1 MSHFIIV
8 LILMMSTIMAVPTL
22 AAYADEFNGVLDE
35 SIYKK
40 HQNIESGLMH
50 LYEAYR
56 IAASDQVRQATITPH
71 TLESEQTVRVV
82 IVMDDAG
89 MMLLPTSLGIDVETT
104 YENLIQATIPI
115 NNLEAIAD
123 YEGVKFVRLPFTP
136 SVNLTPTVDVESFVE
151 SFANGVGDDPSIDVG
166 TARSINT
173 VTSEGTG
180 IIRSDL
186 MNDAGYDGSGIKVAI
201 IDKGFDITNPEIAG
215 NIVVH
220 RSFWVGGTI
229 VGDTLEDTRHG
240 TAVAEIIV
248 DMAPDVDLYLYNF
261 GTGVEFLNLVDH
273 LISLGDIDVVSVSIG
288 WYNNIG
294 PIDGTSIISEKVS
307 KARDS
312 GILWINAVTNDGQ
325 SHWKGQ
331 FTDNDFD
338 GFHNFGPGD
347 ETLGID
353 VDAGEL
359 LGVILSWDD
368 WDSPS
373 QDYELLLF
381 DANLNTLLHSSTNNQ
396 FDGSAPPY
404 EIISRYFSEGTTAKI
419 VIKKF
424 AATRDVN
431 FRLVSPTHDLNERYQ
446 VASSS
451 ISIPE
456 DSPGSFS
463 VGAYYTSDTLVGYS
477 SQGPTDDGRI
487 KPDISGITG
496 TSTSAYY
503 PYPFYGT
510 SAATPHV
517 SGAAALVMDKF
528 PDATADQIQNML
540 EYTTKDYHPK
550 SNLNGTGRVDLTMFP
565 SSDILILNPSD
576 VNCAQKDSCLY
587 PQTLRVEPGD
597 EVMWVNSHNMPVR
610 ITNDA
615 NADNSMVFDSGVI
628 DRGGTYSVTFDN
640 NDTFTYID
648 QMHPWATGTIIVG
661 SGIPNDIT
669 SEGTRIIGSDL
680 MNDAGYDGSGI
691 KVAII
696 DSGFDITNP
705 EIAGNIVEHRSFWAG
720 GTIAGDTLRH
730 TQHGT
735 AVAEIIVDMA
745 PDVDLYLY
753 NFGTGVEFLNL
764 VDHLINLGDVNVV
777 SMSRGLP
784 GAGPIDGTGTIS
796 KKVSQARDS
805 GILWINAAGN
815 YAQSHWQGQFTDNDF
830 DGFHNFG
837 PRDETLEID
846 VGAGE
851 WLDLRLSWDDWDSP
865 SQDYELWLV
874 DANLNTLL
882 HSSNNSQYD
891 GSALPY
897 ERIAWHPTEDITA
910 HIVIKKFAATRD
922 VNFHLVSVNHDL
934 YERYQVAASSISI
947 PADAPGSFSVGAYST
962 SDTLK
967 RYSSQG
973 PTDDGRIKPDI
984 SGITDTSTSAYYP
997 RLFTGTSAAT
1007 PHVSGAAALVM
1018 DKFPDATA
1026 DQIQNMLEYTTKD
1039 YHSKSNLNGTGR
1051 VDLSMFPNSD
1061 ILVLNPSDVNC
1072 AQKDSCLY
1080 PQTLRVEPGDE
1091 VMWVNA
1097 HNMPVRITN
1106 DANADSS
1113 MVFDSG
1119 VIDRRGTYPVAFDNN
1134 GTFTYID
1141 QMHPWATGTIIVGSG
1156 IPDDITS
1163 EGTGITGSDLMNDVG
1178 HDGSGIKVA
1187 IIDAGFDIT
1196 NPEIS
1201 GNIRE
1206 YRSFWVGSTIAGDT
1220 LEDTRHGTA
1229 VAEIIVDM
1237 APDVDLYLYNY
1248 DTGVEF
1254 LNLVDHLINL
1264 GDVDVA
1270 SMSLGWSGATPM
1282 DGTSTISKKVSEA
1295 RDSGI
1300 LWINAAGNKAQ
1311 QHWQGQFTDNDF
1323 DGYHDFGLGD
1333 NTLEI
1338 DVDAGKSLDVRLS
1351 WDDWD
1356 SPSQDYELWLVDA
1369 NLNTLLDSSENNQYD
1384 GSAPPFERILWNFSE
1399 ATTAQIVIEKYNAT
1413 RDVNF
1418 HLFTLAHDL
1427 NEEYQ
1432 VAASSIF
1439 APADSPG
1446 SFSVGA
1452 YSTSDTLERYSSQ
1465 GPTDDGRIKPD
1476 ISGIT
1481 GTSTS
1486 AYYPYTFYGTSAA
1499 TSHVSGAAALVMDK
1513 FPDAT
1518 ADQIQ
1523 NMLEYTTKDYH
1534 PKSNLNGTGRVDLSM
1549 FPSSDI
1555 LVLNPSDVNC
1565 AQKDSCLYPQTL
1577 RVEPGDEVMW
1587 VNAHNMPVRI
1597 TNDAN
1602 AGSSMVF
1609 DSGVI
1614 DRGERY
1620 SVTFDNN
1627 GTFTYIDQ
1635 MHPWATGTIIVGSPP
1650 PPQSATVA
1658 GYVFNDTNRNQILD
1672 VGESGIPQIST
1683 LVHDYASNTSHYP
1696 VTGADG
1702 RYNVTGIV
1710 FGQTALSQIVLPI
1723 PENYLPSGGIYDLAS
1738 YTHLLEED
1746 NPVSTINFPLYYVPP
1761 AERGTIMIDVY
1772 HDLDGDGEKDGDE
1785 LGVAGVTVYTFE
1797 LLTYATD
1804 VQVTDQTG
1812 ITYHDNLNPDVVL
1825 VQVVYSNPAN
1835 GALLLPEGF
1844 ARITTANAGFDYI
1857 MMAPGGNDTLQVG
1870 LGR

>member
-1 MSHFIIV
+1 
-8 LILMMSTIMAVPTL
+8 MMSTIMAVPTL

-35 SIYKK
+35 STHKK

-56 IAASDQVRQATITPH
+56 ITASDQVRQATITPH

-115 NNLEAIAD
+115 SNLEAIAS

-136 SVNLTPTVDVESFVE
+136 SVNLSPTVDVESFVE

-166 TARSINT
+166 PARSINT

-180 IIRSDL
+180 IIGSDL

-201 IDKGFDITNPEIAG
+201 IDTGFNITNPEIAG
-215 NIVVH
+215 NIREY
-220 RSFWVGGTI
+220 RSFWVGSTI
-229 VGDTLEDTRHG
+229 AGNTLGDAQHG

-248 DMAPDVDLYLYNF
+248 DMAPDVDLYLYNVH
-261 GTGVEFLNLVDH
+261 TDVEFPNLVDH
-273 LISLGDIDVVSVSIG
+273 LISLGDIDVVSVSLG
-288 WYNNIG
+288 FYNNIG
-294 PIDGTSIISEKVS
+294 PIDGTSTTSKKVS
-307 KARDS
+307 EARDS
-312 GILWINAVTNDGQ
+312 GILWINAAGNEAQ
-325 SHWKGQ
+325 KHWQGQ

-338 GFHNFGPGD
+338 GFHDFGPRD
-347 ETLGID
+347 ETLEID
-353 VDAGEL
+353 VGAGEWL
-359 LGVILSWDD
+359 DVILSWDD

-373 QDYELLLF
+373 QDYELWLF
-381 DANLNTLLHSSTNNQ
+381 GANLNTLLYSSNNNQ
-396 FDGSAPPY
+396 YDGSALPY
-404 EIISRYFSEGTTAKI
+404 ERIAGYPTEDVTAHI

-424 AATRDVN
+424 AATRDVK
-431 FRLVSPTHDLNERYQ
+431 FHLVSVNHDLYGRDQ
-446 VASSS
+446 VAASSL
-451 ISIPE
+451 SIPA
-456 DSPGSFS
+456 DAQGSFS
-463 VGAYYTSDTLVGYS
+463 VGAYSTSDTLKGLS

-503 PYPFYGT
+503 PRLFTGT

-550 SNLNGTGRVDLTMFP
+550 SNLNGTGRVDL
-565 SSDILILNPSD
+565 
-576 VNCAQKDSCLY
+576 
-587 PQTLRVEPGD
+587 
-597 EVMWVNSHNMPVR
+597 
-610 ITNDA
+610 
-615 NADNSMVFDSGVI
+615 
-628 DRGGTYSVTFDN
+628 
-640 NDTFTYID
+640 
-648 QMHPWATGTIIVG
+648 
-661 SGIPNDIT
+661 
-669 SEGTRIIGSDL
+669 
-680 MNDAGYDGSGI
+680 
-691 KVAII
+691 
-696 DSGFDITNP
+696 
-705 EIAGNIVEHRSFWAG
+705 
-720 GTIAGDTLRH
+720 
-730 TQHGT
+730 
-735 AVAEIIVDMA
+735 
-745 PDVDLYLY
+745 
-753 NFGTGVEFLNL
+753 
-764 VDHLINLGDVNVV
+764 
-777 SMSRGLP
+777 
-784 GAGPIDGTGTIS
+784 
-796 KKVSQARDS
+796 
-805 GILWINAAGN
+805 
-815 YAQSHWQGQFTDNDF
+815 
-830 DGFHNFG
+830 
-837 PRDETLEID
+837 
-846 VGAGE
+846 
-851 WLDLRLSWDDWDSP
+851 
-865 SQDYELWLV
+865 
-874 DANLNTLL
+874 
-882 HSSNNSQYD
+882 
-891 GSALPY
+891 
-897 ERIAWHPTEDITA
+897 
-910 HIVIKKFAATRD
+910 
-922 VNFHLVSVNHDL
+922 
-934 YERYQVAASSISI
+934 
-947 PADAPGSFSVGAYST
+947 
-962 SDTLK
+962 
-967 RYSSQG
+967 
-973 PTDDGRIKPDI
+973 
-984 SGITDTSTSAYYP
+984 
-997 RLFTGTSAAT
+997 
-1007 PHVSGAAALVM
+1007 
-1018 DKFPDATA
+1018 
-1026 DQIQNMLEYTTKD
+1026 
-1039 YHSKSNLNGTGR
+1039 
-1051 VDLSMFPNSD
+1051 SMFPRSD
-1061 ILVLNPSDVNC
+1061 ILVLNPSGVNC

-1119 VIDRRGTYPVAFDNN
+1119 VIDRRGTYSVTFDNN

-1163 EGTGITGSDLMNDVG
+1163 EGTGIIGSDLMNDAG

-1187 IIDAGFDIT
+1187 IIDTGFNIT
-1196 NPEIS
+1196 NPEIA
-1201 GNIRE
+1201 GNIVE
-1206 YRSFWVGSTIAGDT
+1206 HRSFWVGSTIAGDT
-1220 LEDTRHGTA
+1220 LEDTQHGTA

-1237 APDVDLYLYNY
+1237 APDVDLYLYNFET
-1248 DTGVEF
+1248 DVEF
-1254 LNLVDHLINL
+1254 SNLVNHLISL
-1264 GDVDVA
+1264 GDVDVI
-1270 SMSLGWSGATPM
+1270 SMSILWPGAGPI
-1282 DGTSTISKKVSEA
+1282 DGTGAISKKVSQA
-1295 RDSGI
+1295 KDSGI
-1300 LWINAAGNKAQ
+1300 LWINAAGNYAQ
-1311 QHWQGQFTDNDF
+1311 EHWQGQFTDNDF
-1323 DGYHDFGLGD
+1323 DGYHDFGPGD

-1338 DVDAGKSLDVRLS
+1338 DVGAGEWLDVILS

-1356 SPSQDYELWLVDA
+1356 SPSQDYDLYVVDA
-1369 NLNTLLDSSENNQYD
+1369 ENSATIQSSTNNQ
-1384 GSAPPFERILWNFSE
+1384 GEGFPPYESIEWDPIE
-1399 ATTAQIVIEKYNAT
+1399 DTTVQIKIKNYSST

-1418 HLFTLAHDL
+1418 HLFTLGHDL
-1427 NEEYQ
+1427 NEGYQ
-1432 VAASSIF
+1432 VAASSIS

-1452 YSTSDTLERYSSQ
+1452 YSTSDTLVRYSSQ

-1486 AYYPYTFYGTSAA
+1486 AYYPDPFGGTSAA
-1499 TSHVSGAAALVMDK
+1499 APHVSGAAVLVKDK

-1602 AGSSMVF
+1602 ADSGMVF

-1635 MHPWATGTIIVGSPP
+1635 MHPWATGTIIVGPLP

-1672 VGESGIPQIST
+1672 AGESGIPQIST

-1723 PENYLPSGGIYDLAS
+1723 PENHLPSGGIYDLVS
-1738 YTHLLEED
+1738 YTHILEED
-1746 NPVSTINFPLYYVPP
+1746 NPVSTINFPLYHVPP

-1785 LGVAGVTVYTFE
+1785 IGVAGVTVYTFE

>member
-8 LILMMSTIMAVPTL
+8 LILMMSTIMAVPALT
-22 AAYADEFNGVLDE
+22 AYADEFNGVLDE
-35 SIYKK
+35 STHKK

-56 IAASDQVRQATITPH
+56 ITASDQVRQATITQH

-82 IVMDDAG
+82 IVMDDAD

-115 NNLEAIAD
+115 SNLEAIAG

-201 IDKGFDITNPEIAG
+201 IDLGFDITNPDISG
-215 NIVVH
+215 NIVEH
-220 RSFWVGGTI
+220 RSFWVGSTI
-229 VGDTLEDTRHG
+229 AGDTLGNTQHG

-248 DMAPDVDLYLYNF
+248 DMAPDVDLYLYNV
-261 GTGVEFLNLVDH
+261 GTYVELLNLVDH
-273 LISLGDIDVVSVSIG
+273 LINLGDVDVVSMSLSWPGVE
-288 WYNNIG
+288 
-294 PIDGTSIISEKVS
+294 PIDGTGAISKKVS
-307 KARDS
+307 QARDN
-312 GILWINAVTNDGQ
+312 GILWINSAGNYAQ
-325 SHWKGQ
+325 EHWQGQ
-331 FTDNDFD
+331 FADNDFD
-338 GFHNFGPGD
+338 GFHDFGPGD
-347 ETLGID
+347 EALEID
-353 VDAGEL
+353 VYAGKSL
-359 LGVILSWDD
+359 DVRLSWDD

-373 QDYELLLF
+373 QDYDLYVVDVE
-381 DANLNTLLHSSTNNQ
+381 NGTTIQSSTNNQ
-396 FDGSAPPY
+396 GEGFSPY
-404 EIISRYFSEGTTAKI
+404 EFIKWEPIEDTTVQIKI
-419 VIKKF
+419 KNYS
-424 AATRDVN
+424 ATRDVN
-431 FRLVSPTHDLNERYQ
+431 FHLFTLDHDLNEGYQ
-446 VASSS
+446 VAASS
-451 ISIPE
+451 ISAPA
-456 DSPGSFS
+456 DVPGSFS
-463 VGAYYTSDTLVGYS
+463 VGAYSTSDTLEEYS
-477 SQGPTDDGRI
+477 SQGPTDDGRF
-487 KPDISGITG
+487 KPDISGIAG
-496 TSTSAYY
+496 ISTSAYY
-503 PYPFYGT
+503 PGPFHGT
-510 SAATPHV
+510 SAAAPHV
-517 SGAAALVMDKF
+517 SGAAVLVKDKF

-550 SNLNGTGRVDLTMFP
+550 SNLNGTGRVDLSMFP

-587 PQTLRVEPGD
+587 PQTLRVEPGY
-597 EVMWVNSHNMPVR
+597 EVMWVNAHNMPVR
-610 ITNDA
+610 ITDDA
-615 NADNSMVFDSGVI
+615 NAGSSMVFDSGVI
-628 DRGGTYSVTFDN
+628 DRGETHSVTFDN
-640 NDTFTYID
+640 NGTFTYID
-648 QMHPWATGTIIVG
+648 QMHPWATGTIIVS
-661 SGIPNDIT
+661 SGIPDDIT
-669 SEGTRIIGSDL
+669 SKGTGIIRSDL
-680 MNDAGYDGSGI
+680 MNDAGHDGSGI

-696 DSGFDITNP
+696 DYGFNITNP
-705 EIAGNIVEHRSFWAG
+705 EIAGNIREYRSFWIG
-720 GTIAGDTLRH
+720 STIAGDTLEDTR
-730 TQHGT
+730 HGT

-753 NFGTGVEFLNL
+753 NFGTEVEFLNL
-764 VDHLINLGDVNVV
+764 VDHLINLGDVDVV
-777 SMSRGLP
+777 SMSLGWDGLP
-784 GAGPIDGTGTIS
+784 MPIDGTSTMS
-796 KKVSQARDS
+796 MKVKEARDN
-805 GILWINAAGN
+805 GIFWVNAISNG
-815 YAQSHWQGQFTDNDF
+815 AQKHWHGQFSDLNSDTLHD
-830 DGFHNFG
+830 FG
-837 PRDETLEID
+837 PGDSTLEID
-846 VGAGE
+846 VDAGK
-851 WLDLRLSWDDWDSP
+851 WLDVRLLWDDWDSP

-897 ERIAWHPTEDITA
+897 ERISEYFSKDTTVQ
-910 HIVIKKFAATRD
+910 IVIK
-922 VNFHLVSVNHDL
+922 
-934 YERYQVAASSISI
+934 
-947 PADAPGSFSVGAYST
+947 
-962 SDTLK
+962 
-967 RYSSQG
+967 
-973 PTDDGRIKPDI
+973 
-984 SGITDTSTSAYYP
+984 
-997 RLFTGTSAAT
+997 
-1007 PHVSGAAALVM
+1007 
-1018 DKFPDATA
+1018 
-1026 DQIQNMLEYTTKD
+1026 
-1039 YHSKSNLNGTGR
+1039 
-1051 VDLSMFPNSD
+1051 
-1061 ILVLNPSDVNC
+1061 
-1072 AQKDSCLY
+1072 
-1080 PQTLRVEPGDE
+1080 
-1091 VMWVNA
+1091 
-1097 HNMPVRITN
+1097 
-1106 DANADSS
+1106 
-1113 MVFDSG
+1113 
-1119 VIDRRGTYPVAFDNN
+1119 
-1134 GTFTYID
+1134 
-1141 QMHPWATGTIIVGSG
+1141 
-1156 IPDDITS
+1156 
-1163 EGTGITGSDLMNDVG
+1163 
-1178 HDGSGIKVA
+1178 
-1187 IIDAGFDIT
+1187 
-1196 NPEIS
+1196 
-1201 GNIRE
+1201 
-1206 YRSFWVGSTIAGDT
+1206 
-1220 LEDTRHGTA
+1220 
-1229 VAEIIVDM
+1229 
-1237 APDVDLYLYNY
+1237 
-1248 DTGVEF
+1248 
-1254 LNLVDHLINL
+1254 
-1264 GDVDVA
+1264 
-1270 SMSLGWSGATPM
+1270 
-1282 DGTSTISKKVSEA
+1282 
-1295 RDSGI
+1295 
-1300 LWINAAGNKAQ
+1300 
-1311 QHWQGQFTDNDF
+1311 
-1323 DGYHDFGLGD
+1323 
-1333 NTLEI
+1333 
-1338 DVDAGKSLDVRLS
+1338 
-1351 WDDWD
+1351 
-1356 SPSQDYELWLVDA
+1356 
-1369 NLNTLLDSSENNQYD
+1369 
-1384 GSAPPFERILWNFSE
+1384 
-1399 ATTAQIVIEKYNAT
+1399 KYNAT

-1418 HLFTLAHDL
+1418 HLYSSHVL

-1432 VAASSIF
+1432 VASSSI
-1439 APADSPG
+1439 AIPEDSPG

-1465 GPTDDGRIKPD
+1465 GPTDDGKIKPD
-1476 ISGIT
+1476 ISGIA
-1481 GTSTS
+1481 GISTS
-1486 AYYPYTFYGTSAA
+1486 AYYPGPFHGTSAA
-1499 TSHVSGAAALVMDK
+1499 APHVSGAAVLVMDK

-1577 RVEPGDEVMW
+1577 RVEPGYEVMW

-1602 AGSSMVF
+1602 ADSSMVF

-1614 DRGERY
+1614 DRRGTY

-1627 GTFTYIDQ
+1627 GTFTYIDQMHPWATGTIIVGSGIPDDITSEGTGIIGSDLMNDAGHDGSGIKVAIIDYGFNITNPEISGNIVEYRSFGANTTIAGDTLRHTQHGTAVAEIIVDMAPDVDLYLYNVRTDVEFSNLVDHLISLGDVEVVSMSLGWSGAGPIDGTSSISKKVSEARDSGILWINAAGNYAQKHWQGQFTDNDFDGYHDFGPGDSTLEIDVDAGELLDVILSWDDWDSPSQDYELWLVDANLNTLLHSSNNSQYDGSAQPYERISEYFSKDTTVQIVIKKYNATRDVTFHLFSNYDLNKRYQVASSSIAIPADSPGSFSVGAYSTSDTLERYSSQGPTDDGRFKPDISGIAGVSTSAYPYSFPGTSAAASHVSGAAVLVKDKFPDATADQIQNMLEYTTKDHHPKSNLNGTGRVDLSMFPSSDILILNPSDVNCAQKDSCLYPQTLRVEPGYEVMWVNAHNMPVRITNDANADSSMVFDSGVIDRRETHSVTFDNHGTFTYIDQ

-1723 PENYLPSGGIYDLAS
+1723 PESHLPSGGIYDLVS

-1857 MMAPGGNDTLQVG
+1857 MMAPGGNDILRVG
-1870 LGR
+1870 LGK